1 MKTLEFDMPYFAG
14 FYYSV
19 LDLGEILDGQIGD
32 DENHHLMTEQQFESI
47 NWKKTNNEIAK
58 NWVEAFNETF
68 EDALI
73 EYGISIK
80 FIEVDSPKYYNYTTD
95 KAVCE
100 ATFDKNK
107 LTTKLLADVNNHL
120 EYFENL
126 LIERHKSRSGFISFY
141 DHDID
146 TWLNEYIKQIADDN
160 VIFETFLMFILGDRS
175 NEISDIEYDAIE
187 NYFELIHYND

>member
-1 MKTLEFDMPYFAG
+1 MKTIEFNIPYFAG

-32 DENHHLMTEQQFESI
+32 DENHHLMTEQQYESI
-47 NWKKTNNEIAK
+47 NWEKTNKEVAT

-68 EDALI
+68 KDALN

-100 ATFDKNK
+100 ATFDKWK
-107 LTTKLLADVNNHL
+107 LISKLLVDVNNDL
-120 EYFENL
+120 EFFENL
-126 LIERHKSRSGFISFY
+126 LIERHKSLSGFISFY
-141 DHDID
+141 DHNVD
-146 TWLNEYIKQIADDN
+146 TWVNEYIKQIADDN
-160 VIFETFLMFILGDRS
+160 VIFETFLMFILGDCTD
-175 NEISDIEYDAIE
+175 EILNIEYNATE
-187 NYFELIHYND
+187 NYFELIHYSL